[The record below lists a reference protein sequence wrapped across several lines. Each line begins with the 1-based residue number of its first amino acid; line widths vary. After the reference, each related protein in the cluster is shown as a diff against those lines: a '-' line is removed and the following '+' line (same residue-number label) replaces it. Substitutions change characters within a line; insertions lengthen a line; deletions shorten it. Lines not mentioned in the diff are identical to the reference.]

1 MTSKAPLVSIGMPV
15 RNGEEY
21 LSEALDSLLGQTFT
35 DFELIL
41 SDNGSEDATPEICKA
56 YAARDSRVHYHRFEQ
71 DVGAARN
78 YNHTFNRA
86 RGRYFKWAAHDDVC
100 LPEFLSR
107 CLSVFNTAP
116 ASVVLVYARTE
127 LIGARREP
135 LGYDPVC
142 LGMED
147 PRAHR
152 RLAHYLEHV
161 RFANAV
167 MGLIRS
173 DVLRKTRVHDTFI
186 SADLVLMGELQ
197 MLGAFRE
204 VPEVLFRRRLHVGQS
219 RQANVDRRDL
229 QAWFDPTTRN
239 RMLWVPVDVLLTL
252 EYARSAM
259 RIPTRLRDRLL
270 CLMTVMR
277 KRLWKE
283 NIHPR
288 LRRFTGKPPPSGAP
302 RHETD
307 AAHPADRSNRHDGEA
322 AGQRTLN

>member
-1 MTSKAPLVSIGMPV
+1 MPV

-41 SDNGSEDATPEICKA
+41 SDNGSEDATPKICKA

-127 LIGARREP
+127 LIGARGEP

-142 LGMED
+142 LALED

-167 MGLIRS
+167 MGLVRS

-204 VPEVLFRRRLHVGQS
+204 VPEVLFRRRLHEGQS

-322 AGQRTLN
+322 AGQRTSN